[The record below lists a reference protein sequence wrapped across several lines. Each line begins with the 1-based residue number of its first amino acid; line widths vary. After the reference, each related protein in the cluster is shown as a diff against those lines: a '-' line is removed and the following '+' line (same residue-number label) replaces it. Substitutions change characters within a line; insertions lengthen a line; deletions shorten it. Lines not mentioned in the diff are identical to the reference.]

1 MKFWQEEGWR
11 LYTLLQKRTKHAVIV
26 KLAVWETAFTLT
38 PWWYVLGRTA
48 FYLFS
53 LFGFFFKLHWDH
65 ITKLFTLNNH
75 LTLKMQNLD
84 LEILMVS
91 CFHSFSLPWFY
102 MWWNLWS
109 GSFLESKKN
118 PEIVEKNVQKNECC
132 LFPSSN
138 LSPLY
143 SLPLSP
149 RELMADGNYI

>member
-1 MKFWQEEGWR
+1 MKFRQEEGCTR
-11 LYTLLQKRTKHAVIV
+11 CSSRRTKHV
-26 KLAVWETAFTLT
+26 KVAVWVTTFTFT

-84 LEILMVS
+84 LEILMVP
-91 CFHSFSLPWFY
+91 CFHSFSLPWFICGV
-102 MWWNLWS
+102 MCGLVLSWKVEEPRNCWN
-109 GSFLESKKN
+109 
-118 PEIVEKNVQKNECC
+118 KNVQKIECC